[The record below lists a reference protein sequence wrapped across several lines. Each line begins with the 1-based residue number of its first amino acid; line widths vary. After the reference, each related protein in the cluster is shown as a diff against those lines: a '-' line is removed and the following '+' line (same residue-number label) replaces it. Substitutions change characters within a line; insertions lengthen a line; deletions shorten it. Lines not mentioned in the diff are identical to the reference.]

1 MINNQALKMFLS
13 AKMPKTHSLVQGRSG
28 GLALGGA
35 LFLCI
40 PLTVDVNPPYKTRI
54 RKTIKA

>member
-1 MINNQALKMFLS
+1 MFLS